1 MGDQTGEDAKG
12 GIKMKVGDKA
22 IYKFSDARG
31 WCEEECTIEK
41 IGEEY
46 ITIRIS
52 GPFGGTLHFVCPD
65 DVRVV
70 EG

>member
-31 WCEEECTIEK
+31 WHEEECTIEHNQESNSK
-41 IGEEY
+41 SICRRSRG
-46 ITIRIS
+46 
-52 GPFGGTLHFVCPD
+52 C
-65 DVRVV
+65 RVTPKEMFDYV
-70 EG
+70 F